1 MHLRNILA
9 AALLLTGLAACSSS
23 ASDGRAPVPAAVSP
37 AELKKV
43 TLRVGDQKG
52 GVKSLLTA
60 ANQLNG
66 APYRIEWSTF
76 TSGPPLLEAASAG
89 AIDVGRVGNTP
100 PIFAAA
106 SKAKISVVSVA
117 KSNVERETI
126 LVPPDSPL
134 PDVASL
140 RGKTVGV
147 AKGSSAHGQL
157 LNTLKKA
164 GLSTK
169 DIKISFLQPSEAFA
183 AFTQHQIDAWAI
195 WDPYTAQAQ
204 IDAHA
209 RVLADG
215 RGASN
220 GLAFETASTTALADP
235 GKNSAIRD
243 FVQRVVKAQLWS
255 NSHTDE
261 WARAWAAE
269 TGLKP
274 EVAKKAVSAGRDRP
288 IPLDDAVVAS
298 EQQLSDAFAN
308 EGTLPGK
315 VDFAAFVDRRYGPD
329 IEAARRNG

>member
-1 MHLRNILA
+1 MHLRNVLA
-9 AALLLTGLAACSSS
+9 AGLLLTGLAACSSS

-37 AELKKV
+37 AELKNV

-60 ANQLNG
+60 ANQLSG
-66 APYRIEWSTF
+66 TPYRVEWSTF

-134 PDVASL
+134 TDVASL

-204 IDAHA
+204 LEAHA

-235 GKNSAIRD
+235 GKNSAIKD
-243 FVQRVVKAQLWS
+243 FVQRVVKAQLWA
-255 NSHTDE
+255 NSHPDE

-288 IPLDDAVVAS
+288 IPLDDSVVAS
-298 EQQLSDAFAN
+298 EQQLADAFTN

>member
-1 MHLRNILA
+1 MHLRNVLA

-60 ANQLNG
+60 ANQLSG
-66 APYRIEWSTF
+66 TPYRIEWSTF

-117 KSNVERETI
+117 KSNVEREAV

-134 PDVASL
+134 TDVASL

-183 AFTQHQIDAWAI
+183 AFTQRQIDAWSI

-204 IDAHA
+204 LDAHA

-235 GKNSAIRD
+235 GKNSAVKD
-243 FVQRVVKAQLWS
+243 FVQRVVKAQLWA
-255 NSHTDE
+255 NSHPDE

-274 EVAKKAVSAGRDRP
+274 EVAQKAVSAGRDRP
-288 IPLDDAVVAS
+288 IPLDDSVVAS
-298 EQQLSDAFAN
+298 EQQLADAFTN